1 MTTLD
6 LARTYVCMYGNRLA
20 DTAHIR
26 TLLDFRGVDVAAL
39 ERIARNYH
47 AAYKLMSNTS
57 PSSGLYTRLMQI
69 RARLSDEAD
78 EVITG
83 RKQLSLFADAA

>member
-6 LARTYVCMYGNRLA
+6 LARTYVALYGNRLA
-20 DTAHIR
+20 DTARYR

-57 PSSGLYTRLMQI
+57 PASGLYTRLAGI
-69 RARLSDEAD
+69 RRRLSDEAD
-78 EVITG
+78 ELVTG
-83 RKQLSLFADAA
+83 RKQLSLFAEAA